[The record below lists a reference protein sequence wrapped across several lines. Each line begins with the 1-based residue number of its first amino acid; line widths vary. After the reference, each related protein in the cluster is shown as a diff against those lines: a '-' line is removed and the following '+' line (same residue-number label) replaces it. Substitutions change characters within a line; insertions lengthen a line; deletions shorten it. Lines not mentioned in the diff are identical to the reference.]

1 MRTIP
6 IPPAATGV
14 EIAAMVSPEKVPF
27 IVILPFSKSLPVSFH
42 RYLYYNKKTAFCKVY
57 HIQKWL
63 VFAHFPVV
71 SKKKKRAENSARLI
85 LCCFVCLVVF
95 RFPDQTILNQIRI
108 VVNGIIQFKSKS
120 TIHC

>member
-63 VFAHFPVV
+63 VFAHSPVV
-71 SKKKKRAENSARLI
+71 SKKKKAVPENSGTDNIML
-85 LCCFVCLVVF
+85 LCLFGCFSL
-95 RFPDQTILNQIRI
+95 P
-108 VVNGIIQFKSKS
+108 
-120 TIHC
+120 